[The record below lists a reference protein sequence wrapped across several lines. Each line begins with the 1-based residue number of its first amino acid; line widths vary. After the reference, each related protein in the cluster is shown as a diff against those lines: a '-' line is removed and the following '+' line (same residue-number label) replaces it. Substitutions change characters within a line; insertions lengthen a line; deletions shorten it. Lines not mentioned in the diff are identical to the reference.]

1 MAVTRDKAARDAYG
15 KAAATAFEGVNIP
28 SQIGGVGLA
37 TKDREPTIVEQ
48 ATRTLFSVGNHR
60 FRLASILTRLRGP
73 VPESVVST
81 GSDTFDE
88 PPVLDRLSHA
98 RNASENDL
106 SDIEGMLAE
115 LEDIL
120 CRG

>member
-1 MAVTRDKAARDAYG
+1 MAVTRDKAARGAYG

-28 SQIGGVGLA
+28 NQIGGLIS
-37 TKDREPTIVEQ
+37 KDREPTIVEQ
-48 ATRTLFSVGNHR
+48 ASRTLYSVANHR
-60 FRLASILTRLRGP
+60 FRLASIMTRLRGN
-73 VPESVVST
+73 VPENACAT

-98 RNASENDL
+98 RNAAENDL

-115 LEDIL
+115 LEDLL
-120 CRG
+120 CRE